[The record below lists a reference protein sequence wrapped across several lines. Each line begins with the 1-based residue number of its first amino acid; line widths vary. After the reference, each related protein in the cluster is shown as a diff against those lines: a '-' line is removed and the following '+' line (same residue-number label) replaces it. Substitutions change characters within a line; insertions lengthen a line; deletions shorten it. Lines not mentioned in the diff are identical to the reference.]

1 MYPIE
6 TLDFAG
12 LKWDFTNRKKD
23 SSPLSRAHAL
33 DSTKVD
39 MPETLR
45 PLKPTLGQDFEKI
58 FEMKRLSRFNN
69 VDDFV
74 GVEHFYSVD
83 SSGDVASDVKRR
95 SVTLAETNTIILLDK
110 NWWRCWLKHAPN

>member
-1 MYPIE
+1 
-6 TLDFAG
+6 
-12 LKWDFTNRKKD
+12 
-23 SSPLSRAHAL
+23 
-33 DSTKVD
+33 
-39 MPETLR
+39 
-45 PLKPTLGQDFEKI
+45 
-58 FEMKRLSRFNN
+58 MKRLSRFNN

-110 NWWRCWLKHAPN
+110 N